1 MPIPKRTAAI
11 LVAAGRGLRA
21 GSGGPK
27 QYRSIGGQTVIFRA
41 MEPFCRHP
49 KIFAVQ
55 PVLNP
60 DDTAIFN
67 DAVSKLR
74 HEPPAT
80 GGATRQA
87 SVHAGLEALA
97 SQKPDVVLIH
107 DAARPFVSA
116 ALISRAIEAASRTG
130 AAVPAIQVTDTIK
143 QVGETGN
150 VEATPERARLRVAQ
164 TPQAFRFDV
173 ILDAHRRAAR
183 DGRSDFTDDAAL
195 AEWAGLTV
203 ATFEGD
209 PANMKL
215 TTPEDFVREE
225 ARLGAIL
232 GDIRTG
238 TGYDVHAFG
247 DGDHLM
253 ICGVRVPHSRGF
265 LAHSDGDVGLHALV
279 DAILGALADGD
290 IGSHF
295 PPSDSKW
302 KGAASD
308 RFLKYAVDR
317 VTARG
322 GRIANLEVT
331 LICERPKI
339 GPLRDTMRARIAEIT
354 ALDISRV
361 AVKATTSERQR
372 RPRPLPLAARSLPDA
387 QTDHRDRGI
396 LYRRPGRRRADRY
409 PRVLR
414 RDRPRLCHLFQRR
427 QAGDAR
433 GQGNDACDIRRGQQ
447 GDRDRDGDRRA
458 GESRGRSCRLHYRN
472 CRPGRGDTGQAGR
485 PRAFRGR
492 RPRRPNS
499 ASRMPLRRD
508 RPQRGA
514 AALCRGGLAHADGAG
529 ARTAVAGQAAPRSRQ
544 PVTSARGALATA
556 QRRQAA
562 ATAEDVI
569 TAMGLRMRHLPASRK
584 SHRRAFRMPPQTAGT
599 PYRTW
604 FPSAAPASGS

>member
-1 MPIPKRTAAI
+1 MLFPTTAGILLFSPGEHDMGRARTPAAAFTFNRNSMAKTERTAAI

-21 GSGGPK
+21 GAGGPK
-27 QYRSIGGQTVIFRA
+27 QYRSIGGQSVIFRA

-49 KIFAVQ
+49 QVAAVQ

-60 DDTAIFN
+60 EDVAMFN
-67 DAVSKLR
+67 EAVRELR
-74 HEPPAT
+74 HQPPKN

-97 SQKPDVVLIH
+97 GQKPDVVLIH

-116 ALISRAIEAASRTG
+116 ALISRAIKAASATG
-130 AAVPAIQVTDTIK
+130 AAIPAIQVADTIK
-143 QVGETGN
+143 LVDGAGN
-150 VEATPERARLRVAQ
+150 VEATPERARLRIAQ

-183 DGRSDFTDDAAL
+183 EGRNDFTDDAAL

-215 TTPEDFVREE
+215 TTPEDFAREE
-225 ARLGAIL
+225 ARLASQL
-232 GDIRTG
+232 GDVRTG

-253 ICGVRVPHSRGF
+253 ICGIRVPHSRGF

-295 PPSDSKW
+295 PPSDTKW

-308 RFLKYAVDR
+308 KFLKYAVDR

-339 GPLRDTMRARIAEIT
+339 GPLRDTMRARIAEI
-354 ALDISRV
+354 AGLSISRV
-361 AVKATTSERQR
+361 AVKATTSERLGFTGR
-372 RPRPLPLAARSLPDA
+372 EE
-387 QTDHRDRGI
+387 GI
-396 LYRRPGRRRADRY
+396 
-409 PRVLR
+409 
-414 RDRPRLCHLFQRR
+414 
-427 QAGDAR
+427 
-433 GQGNDACDIRRGQQ
+433 
-447 GDRDRDGDRRA
+447 
-458 GESRGRSCRLHYRN
+458 
-472 CRPGRGDTGQAGR
+472 
-485 PRAFRGR
+485 
-492 RPRRPNS
+492 
-499 ASRMPLRRD
+499 
-508 RPQRGA
+508 
-514 AALCRGGLAHADGAG
+514 
-529 ARTAVAGQAAPRSRQ
+529 
-544 PVTSARGALATA
+544 
-556 QRRQAA
+556 A
-562 ATAEDVI
+562 ATASATI
-569 TAMGLRMRHLPASRK
+569 RLPWDDKNRDDKGWSE
-584 SHRRAFRMPPQTAGT
+584 
-599 PYRTW
+599 
-604 FPSAAPASGS
+604 